1 MGEPQFIEGKV
12 VGDLDLGVFTQR
24 IFTRHIYRLLNAK
37 GMDVRLH
44 RALRGKCRLWR
55 LEFGDTHQ
63 VISIPYARI
72 ELSGVRKKPK
82 PEKVND
88 PSEPDEKEEQNAGV
102 NGAEPQLE
110 QVAQESDA

>member
-55 LEFGDTHQ
+55 LIFGDTNQ
-63 VISIPYARI
+63 IINIPYSRI
-72 ELSGVRKKPK
+72 ELSGTRKTPK
-82 PEKVND
+82 GLVEQIFVPLQYF
-88 PSEPDEKEEQNAGV
+88 DEERAATQKRM
-102 NGAEPQLE
+102 L
-110 QVAQESDA
+110 